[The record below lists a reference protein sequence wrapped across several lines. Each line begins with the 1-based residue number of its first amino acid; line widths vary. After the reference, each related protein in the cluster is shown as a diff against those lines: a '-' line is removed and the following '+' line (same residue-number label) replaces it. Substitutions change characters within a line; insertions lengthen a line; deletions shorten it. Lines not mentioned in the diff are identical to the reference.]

1 MFVPDAHNLTD
12 RQPSLGKASDILR
25 KTLGVERSDLID
37 FSGAACGLLLMLLC
51 LKIEKDIR
59 EKQNERGK

>member
-37 FSGAACGLLLMLLC
+37 FFGAACGLALMLLC
-51 LKIEKDIR
+51 LRIGKNIR
-59 EKQNERGK
+59 NNQTR